1 MAAAKPLDPQAL
13 LSRLKAGKLDPV
25 YLLAG
30 PDGFRAERTAR
41 WLRGNV
47 VDEAMADFNV
57 EVLQADE
64 KGPAAIVEA
73 AQAFPMFGGR
83 RFLWVKH
90 AEALPSGS
98 ALDPLLNYLE
108 APSPSTIL
116 CFTSSKLDKRLKFTT
131 ACADAGVVVDFSP
144 LAGVALLQQ
153 VERQAQ
159 AHGIGFAPGTAAL
172 LVDLVGDDLAEIDGE
187 LAKLGLYLDEGHG
200 PLAPDELREL
210 VGRSRDV
217 DAFALA
223 DQLDA
228 AAPTEALRSWFGLR
242 ARGGDVYGASAILG
256 WRLRQLAQ
264 LREAVDAGLGPREA
278 AAALGMGSWQLDRLK
293 PLVRGSDAASVDA
306 SLEAFRRA
314 DRRAKSSSLGAG
326 LAWDLALLEW
336 ALSGPAGRSSGN

>member
-1 MAAAKPLDPQAL
+1 MAAAKPLDPRAL
-13 LSRLKAGKLDPV
+13 LSRLKAGTIDPV

-30 PDGFRAERTAR
+30 PDGFRSERTAR
-41 WLRGNV
+41 WLRGHV
-47 VDEAMADFNV
+47 VEEATADFNV

-64 KGPAAIVEA
+64 RAPAAIAEA

-108 APSPSTIL
+108 SPAPSTVL

-131 ACADAGVVVDFSP
+131 ACAEAGAVVDFSP
-144 LAGVALLQQ
+144 LSGPALIEQ
-153 VERQAQ
+153 VERQAR
-159 AHGIGFAPGTAAL
+159 AHGIELGHGAAAL
-172 LVDLVGDDLAEIDGE
+172 LVDLVGDDLAEVDGE

-228 AAPTEALRSWFGLR
+228 AAPLEALRSWFGLR

-256 WRLRQLAQ
+256 WRLRQIAQ
-264 LREAVDAGLGPREA
+264 LREAAESGLGPREA
-278 AAALGMGSWQLDRLK
+278 GGALGMGSWQLDRLK
-293 PLVRGSDAASVDA
+293 PLVRGADRSSVDA

-336 ALSGPAGRSSGN
+336 ALSGPASRHSGS